1 MSFVGDT
8 LTIFRREMLVFKS
21 NIKTNIIRSIIFPIV
36 IIFFFGN
43 INASTFNTNIAVVN
57 YANNPASFAFINDL
71 QHGQELSVVNVTTQ
85 QNALTLLHNSKVSAV
100 VVILP
105 TFPTKSAASAS
116 DVDVYYSES
125 NFAAVPAA
133 LSTISSVSSS
143 FAVSTATFNEA
154 SNMPSKPVDNGLS
167 EVLLYGA
174 NTNYKTFLTA
184 GIIAMVAA
192 FGSLFGGGISLITDR
207 QLGNLKSFLLSPI
220 SKNSVI
226 LGKILSGTVQSVL
239 YGVLALMVG
248 LIAGAGVAMGIVG
261 LLWII
266 LIVVMISLGFSGVTI
281 ILASRMSQ
289 IQTYSILGNMI
300 VLPMW
305 FLSGA
310 FFPASSLPAFMQ
322 PFSTFNPMTYAVSG
336 MRDVM
341 LVGYFPVGSIL
352 LDMGVLV
359 AFLAFGVLAS
369 FKMFK
374 PNIS

>member
-1 MSFVGDT
+1 M
-8 LTIFRREMLVFKS
+8 
-21 NIKTNIIRSIIFPIV
+21 
-36 IIFFFGN
+36 
-43 INASTFNTNIAVVN
+43 
-57 YANNPASFAFINDL
+57 
-71 QHGQELSVVNVTTQ
+71 
-85 QNALTLLHNSKVSAV
+85 
-100 VVILP
+100 VILP

-369 FKMFK
+369 FKLFK

>member
-1 MSFVGDT
+1 MGFVEDT

-43 INASTFNTNIAVVN
+43 INATSFNTHIAVVN
-57 YANNPASFAFINDL
+57 YANNPASFSFINDL
-71 QHGQELSVVNVTTQ
+71 QSGQSLSVVNVTNQ
-85 QNALTLLHNSKVSAV
+85 ENALTLLHNSKVSAV

-105 TFPTKSAASAS
+105 TFPSKSSGKAS
-116 DVDVYYSES
+116 DVEVYYSES

-133 LSTISSVSSS
+133 LSTIQTVSAEFSVNPETFNQGAAQQSSS
-143 FAVSTATFNEA
+143 STG
-154 SNMPSKPVDNGLS
+154 VS
-167 EVLLYGA
+167 EVLLYGT
-174 NTNYKTFLTA
+174 NTNYKSFLTA

-220 SKNSVI
+220 SKNAVI
-226 LGKILSGTVQSVL
+226 LGKVLSGTVQSVL
-239 YGVLALMVG
+239 YGVLALIVG
-248 LIAGAGVAMGIVG
+248 IVAGASVAMGVLGI
-261 LLWII
+261 LWIL

-289 IQTYSILGNMI
+289 VQTYSILGNVI

-310 FFPASSLPAFMQ
+310 FFPSSSLPSFMQ
-322 PFSTFNPMTYAVSG
+322 PFSTFNPMTYAVAG

-341 LVGYFPVGSIL
+341 LVGYFPLNSII
-352 LDMGVLV
+352 LDLGVLV
-359 AFLAFGVLAS
+359 IFLAFGVLAS
-369 FKMFK
+369 FKLFK
-374 PNIS
+374 SNIS